1 MERLPNMKK
10 QVRRNSK
17 QRGATLY
24 EFAAIL
30 PILLFLMIGIIDFG
44 RAMYAYHFVSGAA
57 RAATRWASV
66 RGASCNSKYI
76 TPCPAAGSDI
86 NTYVRTLSP
95 PGMYLNPT
103 SGCATSVVG
112 CLTINCPACVNTS
125 TNFIWPGTTTTG
137 GVAGSDCTISGAD
150 PPNTPGCVVQVQVEY
165 TFSFGIPIFKFG
177 NLILSSTSEM
187 VISQ

>member
-1 MERLPNMKK
+1 MK
-10 QVRRNSK
+10 RARHNSK

-30 PILLFLMIGIIDFG
+30 PILLFLMVGIIDFG

-57 RAATRWASV
+57 RAATRWAGV
-66 RGASCNSKYI
+66 RGASCNNKYV

-86 NTYVRTLSP
+86 NTYIHTLTP
-95 PGMYLNPT
+95 PGMYVT
-103 SGCATSVVG
+103 SAAGCTTATVG
-112 CLTINCPACVNTS
+112 CLTINCPTCVNSS
-125 TNFIWPGTTTTG
+125 TDFVWPGTTTTG
-137 GVAGSDCTISGAD
+137 GVAGSDCTNGGNN

-165 TFSFGIPIFKFG
+165 TFGVGVPLFGHG
-177 NLILSSTSEM
+177 NNLILTSTSEM